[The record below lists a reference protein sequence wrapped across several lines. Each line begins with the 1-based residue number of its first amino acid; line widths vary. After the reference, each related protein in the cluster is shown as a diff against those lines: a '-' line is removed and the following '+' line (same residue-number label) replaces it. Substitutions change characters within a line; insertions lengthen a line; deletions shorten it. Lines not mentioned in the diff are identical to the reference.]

1 MGNNKLLKM
10 PKTKVAAKA
19 VKESKKPKAVMN
31 DKKKVEKK
39 TKAITKKTAPAEGGM
54 KDAHKRRNRAGTVAL
69 REIKRYQKSVEM
81 IFARAPFQRL
91 VRNITEDL
99 NGGLRFASQ
108 AMVLSKKP
116 LRPTSL
122 VCLKTLIC
130 AQSTLSAKPYSR
142 RTWSLPVEFAE
153 TETSITLTTS
163 PSQVMKF
170 SSNSPTPTTR
180 MPTRFLETKLP
191 ACTER
196 GIEYAGCGG

>member
-10 PKTKVAAKA
+10 LKTKVAAKA

-81 IFARAPFQRL
+81 IFARAPFQRP

-108 AMVLSKKP
+108 AMVALQEA
-116 LRPTSL
+116 TEAYL
-122 VCLKTLIC
+122 VGV
-130 AQSTLSAKPYSR
+130 QSTLSAKPSSR

>member
-1 MGNNKLLKM
+1 M

-108 AMVLSKKP
+108 AMVALQEATEAYLVGVFEDTNLCAIHAKRQTILKKDMVLARRIRGDRNFDHIDHQP
-116 LRPTSL
+116 KSGDEVFLQLPYTNDKDAHKVLRD
-122 VCLKTLIC
+122 
-130 AQSTLSAKPYSR
+130 
-142 RTWSLPVEFAE
+142 
-153 TETSITLTTS
+153 
-163 PSQVMKF
+163 QVA
-170 SSNSPTPTTR
+170 R
-180 MPTRFLETKLP
+180 MH
-191 ACTER
+191 
-196 GIEYAGCGG
+196 